1 MVFSSPVFLFVFLP
15 FVWLVH
21 MLLPEKS
28 RKHFLLFASL
38 GFYIYG
44 EGAFVLLMLTTI
56 LTAHCSV
63 LLIRKFERHGSK
75 IALAGSLTAIS
86 ILLIFKYANFF
97 TSQIAP
103 LLAKF
108 SINITPTQFHLPLG
122 ISFFTFQAVS
132 CIIDFYRKPTRKYLS
147 FLDTALY
154 ISFFPQL
161 VAGPIVRYD
170 TFIPQLK
177 YRAVHY
183 AAFLY
188 GLKRFVYGFAKKVL
202 ISNTLTPVVDKVY
215 SLDTASMDTV
225 TAWAAP
231 FLFAIQLYFDFS
243 GYSDMAIGL
252 ARMFG
257 IKIPEN
263 FNYPLAATSMTNFW
277 RKWHIS
283 LSTWFRDYLYIP
295 LGGSRKGEFRTIV
308 NVWIIF
314 LVCGLWHGAAWNFIF
329 FGAVTAIFMTCER
342 FYRKK
347 CSFRN
352 NALAHIYTSFIVF
365 PLFFAAFRTNSPSH
379 FFSLVSVMFTP
390 RGSAAQLV
398 QFFDA
403 KTAAAFI
410 VGAIFAF
417 PVYGLVCRKFGSST
431 VFKSLEAVLLALLF
445 AAALT
450 SSSIISSDPFVY
462 FRF

>member
-15 FVWLVH
+15 FVWFVH
-21 MLLPEKS
+21 ALLPERA
-28 RKHFLLFASL
+28 RKPFLLLASL
-38 GFYIYG
+38 GFYMYG
-44 EGAFVLLMLTTI
+44 EGIFVLLMLMTI

-63 LLIRKFERHGSK
+63 IFMRKFKCHRSK
-75 IALAGSLTAIS
+75 IALGSSLLAIL
-86 ILLIFKYANFF
+86 ILVIFKYSNFF
-97 TSQIAP
+97 TAQIAP
-103 LLAKF
+103 LLARF

-132 CIIDFYRKPTRKYLS
+132 CIIDFYRKPDRKYLS

-188 GLKRFVYGFAKKVL
+188 GLKRFIYGLAKKVL
-202 ISNTLTPVVDKVY
+202 ISNNLAPVVDKIY
-215 SLDTASMDTV
+215 SLDTSAIDTF

-231 FLFAIQLYFDFS
+231 LLFGIQLYFDFS

-257 IKIPEN
+257 IRIPEN
-263 FNYPLAATSMTNFW
+263 FNYPFAATSMTNFW
-277 RKWHIS
+277 RRWHIS

-308 NVWIIF
+308 NVWIVF
-314 LVCGLWHGAAWNFIF
+314 LICGLWHGAAWNFIF
-329 FGAVTAIFMTCER
+329 FGVVISIFMTCER

-347 CSFRN
+347 CSFRSS
-352 NALAHIYTSFIVF
+352 ALAHVYTLFVVI
-365 PLFFAAFRTNSPSH
+365 PLFFASFRTNSPAH
-379 FFSLVSVMFTP
+379 FFSFLSIMLVP
-390 RGSAAQLV
+390 RGSLTQLV
-398 QFFDA
+398 QLFDA
-403 KTAAAFI
+403 KTAAVLVA
-410 VGAIFAF
+410 GTIFLF
-417 PVYGLVCRKFGSST
+417 PVYGHVCKKFGKS
-431 VFKSLEAVLLALLF
+431 VAFKYMEALLLAVLF
-445 AAALT
+445 AFALT
-450 SSSIISSDPFVY
+450 SSSMVFSDPFVY